1 VSDDRRAAL
10 VVLAAT
16 VELLSTAWIG
26 TLQQVARAK
35 FFGEFKGRSTEFLA
49 DAIDTLLYRMVRP

>member
-1 VSDDRRAAL
+1 VSDDRH
-10 VVLAAT
+10 